1 MLFCEVVAAFA
12 VRLRGAPS
20 AGRSETR
27 VATQSSKQRI
37 LFFMTVFL
45 VDFGKVRRSFH
56 LLADMHSLADRNGNV
71 STSLHTL
78 PHLYYR
84 NVK

>member
-1 MLFCEVVAAFA
+1 
-12 VRLRGAPS
+12 
-20 AGRSETR
+20 
-27 VATQSSKQRI
+27 
-37 LFFMTVFL
+37 MTVFL

-78 PHLYYR
+78 PHLYYH